1 MRLSNWGYQ
10 WKFQCGRVKVIGIPG
25 RRGEVQPKIEEK
37 SWISREGWCKRISV
51 GLTINQSISSTGTIS
66 FFNIYQERI
75 ASSVL
80 TNYHQM
86 SALSSFQEFPEA
98 VAMPVDGREEY
109 IESVGYRVFTIT
121 RRRRRRRRATYLL
134 SRIIASSIWEPISS
148 ISPKSS
154 FFDWIT
160 FDVSYIRE
168 YKKIKRFENN
178 FLYPITLFWFA
189 QLFNI

>member
-1 MRLSNWGYQ
+1 MQKNFS
-10 WKFQCGRVKVIGIPG
+10 GIN
-25 RRGEVQPKIEEK
+25 
-37 SWISREGWCKRISV
+37 
-51 GLTINQSISSTGTIS
+51 NQSIDIRY
-66 FFNIYQERI
+66 NIYQGRI

-80 TNYHQM
+80 TNYYQM

-121 RRRRRRRRATYLL
+121 TRRRRRRRRATYLL
-134 SRIIASSIWEPISS
+134 SRIIASSIWAPISS
-148 ISPKSS
+148 ISPKSY

-178 FLYPITLFWFA
+178 FLYPITLFWSIIQYIIQMSFYINSINCN
-189 QLFNI
+189 LDKK

>member
-1 MRLSNWGYQ
+1 ME
-10 WKFQCGRVKVIGIPG
+10 FQGGGRYNQKS
-25 RRGEVQPKIEEK
+25 RKK

-51 GLTINQSISSTGTIS
+51 GLTINRSISGTLS
-66 FFNIYQERI
+66 FFNIYQGRI

-80 TNYHQM
+80 TNYYQM

-134 SRIIASSIWEPISS
+134 SRIIASSIWAPISS